1 MGQKPSDRNKKS
13 GARPDICPCRVKYTG
28 SSEVWAE
35 AQTKTAESE
44 RGERREERQLSER
57 GGADRLG
64 DKSSN
69 QWEKSERKHMV

>member
-13 GARPDICPCRVKYTG
+13 GARPNICPWRVKYTG
-28 SSEVWAE
+28 SSEVWGGTNE
-35 AQTKTAESE
+35 NS
-44 RGERREERQLSER
+44 RVGERREERQLSER

-69 QWEKSERKHMV
+69 QWERSERKHMV